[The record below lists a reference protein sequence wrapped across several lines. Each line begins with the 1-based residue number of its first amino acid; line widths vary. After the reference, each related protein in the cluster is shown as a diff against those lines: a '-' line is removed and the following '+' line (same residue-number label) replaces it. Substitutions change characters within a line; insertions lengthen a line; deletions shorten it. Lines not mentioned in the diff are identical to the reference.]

1 MRRRAESPAAPPVY
15 SRAERI
21 ADGAVHALGVLLALV
36 SVPVLITLTAVFDG
50 AAPTVAAVSIYGV
63 AMVGMFAASAAYHL
77 MPLEAWREPLRRV
90 DHAMIYIKIA
100 ATQTPFAVMVGG
112 ARGLFVLGLIWL
124 AALAGA
130 AAKALRPSR
139 LVGPMSTALYLAL
152 GWGGLAL
159 VLPGPDAIPLAPATV
174 ALIAAGGALY
184 TAGVAFL
191 LMRTLPFHN
200 AIWHGFV
207 LAATF
212 VFYAAVLTEI
222 VLRGMGD

>member
-1 MRRRAESPAAPPVY
+1 MRPRAHGPTDIPAY

-50 AAPTVAAVSIYGV
+50 AVATVAAVSIYGA
-63 AMVGMFAASAAYHL
+63 AMVAMFAASAAYHL
-77 MPLEAWREPLRRV
+77 VSLETWREPLRRL
-90 DHAMIYIKIA
+90 DHAAIYVKIA

-112 ARGLFVLGLIWL
+112 ARGLWVLGLIWL
-124 AALAGA
+124 VALAGA

-139 LVGPMSTALYLAL
+139 LVGPLSTGLYLAL

-159 VLPGPDAIPLAPATV
+159 VLPGADATPLAGATV
-174 ALIAAGGALY
+174 MLIAAGGGLY
-184 TAGVAFL
+184 TVGIAFL
-191 LMRTLPFHN
+191 LMRNLPFHN
-200 AIWHGFV
+200 AVWHGFV

-222 VLRGMGD
+222 LMRGMSA